1 MTNYNQLFECLEKA
15 LKSAKAQGI
24 TRKQIAKKSGV
35 STVAVHYWL
44 TGKCPANVQNI
55 IKVINACGYSVKF
68 KMVKL

>member
-1 MTNYNQLFECLEKA
+1 MFTVREPEDTSIKDAARDKLVHQHWEDL
-15 LKSAKAQGI
+15 
-24 TRKQIAKKSGV
+24 KKSGV